1 MSTNRQFMYG
11 LRQAFRDF
19 GRAFMDWELRG
30 LMFFAGIIIVIGM
43 AFYMIVEK
51 WDFVESLY
59 FCVATLTTV
68 GYGDLHPT
76 NDLSRMFTTA
86 YVLVGVGFILGF
98 VNVVARQATKPIV
111 ARMLERDSQR
121 DNNKQD

>member
-1 MSTNRQFMYG
+1 MNDAKKFIRG
-11 LRQAFRDF
+11 NKQAINDFR
-19 GRAFMDWELRG
+19 RAFHDWELRG
-30 LMFFAGIIIVIGM
+30 LMFFASIIIAVGVV
-43 AFYMIVEK
+43 FYMWNEG
-51 WDFVESLY
+51 WDLPEALY

-76 NDLSRMFTTA
+76 NDLSRMFTTG

-111 ARMLERDSQR
+111 ARMTERQ
-121 DNNKQD
+121 NNKSDKN